1 MIQMAIKYIPKN
13 GIPFMQ
19 VVDLTSTTSSDA
31 GKAIATLPC
40 YEVEW
45 IDVVVDCAT
54 NDVTVTINPDT
65 TKGNVATTSTAL
77 TKGTTANHIWCIIN
91 GVPYGIAASYGSNS
105 VVLTAV
111 STVGGAHGVITGYVV
126 LHGLKRK

>member
-1 MIQMAIKYIPKN
+1 MAIKYIPKN

-54 NDVTVTINPDT
+54 NDVTVTCNPDT
-65 TKGNVATTSTAL
+65 SAGNVATTSTAL
-77 TKGTTANHIWCIIN
+77 TKASTANHIWVVVN
-91 GVPYGIAASYGSNS
+91 GTPVNTAVSYGSHT

-126 LHGLKRK
+126 LHGLRRT